1 METNPKRCDT
11 CVWFF
16 DHVRDPSGQLIACIR
31 CGARVRYAISWGDE
45 RLTAESIDEL
55 ARQVEAKIQQ
65 TQDQVDVAE
74 LLVHC
79 GFAVRRGDP
88 R

>member
-1 METNPKRCDT
+1 MSDPKRCET
-11 CVWFF
+11 CVWFV
-16 DHVRDPSGQLIACIR
+16 DRVRDPSGQLFVCIR

-45 RLTAESIDEL
+45 HLSAESIDEL

-74 LLVHC
+74 LLERH
-79 GFAVRRGDP
+79 GFGVRPGDP